1 MISAGLTRQVVNVT
15 RASTLLDPLG
25 RRVQTYVNYGQFRAD
40 VREAAP
46 QEQPFADGVASICTF
61 EIRLRW
67 PNVARLLITP
77 IDRLVY
83 RGRFLRINGIR
94 NLNQQ
99 NRVAI
104 IDATEVV

>member
-1 MISAGLTRQVVNVT
+1 VISAGLTRQVINVT
-15 RASTLLDPLG
+15 RVSPSIDSLG
-25 RRVQTYVNYGQFRAD
+25 RRVQVYTNYGQFRAD

-46 QEQPFADGVASICTF
+46 QEQPFADGVASIGTF